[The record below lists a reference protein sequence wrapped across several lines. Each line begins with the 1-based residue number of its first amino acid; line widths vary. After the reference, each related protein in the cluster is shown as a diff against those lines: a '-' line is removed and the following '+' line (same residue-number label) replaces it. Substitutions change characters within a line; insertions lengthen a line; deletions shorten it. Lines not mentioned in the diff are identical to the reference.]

1 MLTVF
6 EALQTGLFSNP
17 IFGLIGSLASVVG
30 VILALYFYLKGRRV
44 RQLVYQITATR
55 TVVVRA
61 GQASRLKA
69 LFDDREIKTDI
80 TAAQIALWNQGKR
93 SIRSRNILEPIVI
106 CTAEGTSILEATV
119 RRTSRDLVG
128 FTIGENMLNEGRVLV
143 DWKILEHHDGGLIQ
157 LIYAG
162 GVDVKINVE
171 GVIEGQRSIKTF
183 YDPWTS

>member
-1 MLTVF
+1 
-6 EALQTGLFSNP
+6 
-17 IFGLIGSLASVVG
+17 
-30 VILALYFYLKGRRV
+30 
-44 RQLVYQITATR
+44 
-55 TVVVRA
+55 
-61 GQASRLKA
+61 
-69 LFDDREIKTDI
+69 
-80 TAAQIALWNQGKR
+80 
-93 SIRSRNILEPIVI
+93 LEPIVI